1 MQYKGGAYKMILLN
15 AVSGSTIGFILV
27 YVVFFG
33 IFLIGC
39 IATAVYFLIKAIQK
53 QNKKQ

>member
-1 MQYKGGAYKMILLN
+1 MILLN

-33 IFLIGC
+33 IFLIGR